1 MRHISL
7 IAAILGI
14 CVLFL
19 LLNLS
24 AKNVD
29 NIDNLKVKER
39 VILEGVVDGEKI
51 GNNYNSFNIGNVSV
65 RCYCKDSFNGKN
77 TSVNGYVE
85 EYNGKRDVRA
95 LTISVIE

>member
-19 LLNLS
+19 LLNFN

-51 GNNYNSFNIGNVSV
+51 GNNYNSFDIGNVSV

-77 TSVNGYVE
+77 ISVKGYVE
-85 EYNGKRDVRA
+85 EYNGKRYVRV
-95 LTISVIE
+95 LKIEIID